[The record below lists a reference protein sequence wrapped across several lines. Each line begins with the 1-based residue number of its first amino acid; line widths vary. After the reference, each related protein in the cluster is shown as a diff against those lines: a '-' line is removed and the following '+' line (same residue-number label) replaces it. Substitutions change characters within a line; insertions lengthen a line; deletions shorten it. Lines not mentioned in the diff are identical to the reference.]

1 MISLM
6 MLQGLRVIEV
16 QRLNMAD
23 YTPNVWGDQGTLKLH
38 GKGDKHRT
46 VVLRPE
52 MQKVLDVWLKR
63 RELYRPEDD
72 ALFVSLHAPQGR
84 TSGPRLQRM
93 TRRAIRAR
101 VDTYL
106 DSAGLKDMGVSCHA
120 LRHTYATEI
129 VASARRTGQEVDR
142 EGIAR
147 SMGHSDISITDVYI
161 DYVDMFMNNPSA
173 PLMGILR
180 EADEEHNDGKDGT
193 TTSAKKQ

>member
-1 MISLM
+1 M
-6 MLQGLRVIEV
+6 
-16 QRLNMAD
+16 
-23 YTPNVWGDQGTLKLH
+23 
-38 GKGDKHRT
+38 
-46 VVLRPE
+46 E
-52 MQKVLDVWLKR
+52 M
-63 RELYRPEDD
+63 
-72 ALFVSLHAPQGR
+72 S
-84 TSGPRLQRM
+84 
-93 TRRAIRAR
+93 
-101 VDTYL
+101 
-106 DSAGLKDMGVSCHA
+106 

-193 TTSAKKQ
+193 ATSAKKL